1 MDYLKSKLIIIYGKA
16 GSYKSTVSKLFLNEN
31 NSCYMDIENNKYNLE
46 DITNN
51 LNNNDIVV
59 VDYMELFGIDIYD
72 LIKLK
77 DIVSNT
83 NKTLVMVSCCAN
95 SKNLFNEHYYKLK
108 EIADLMILT
117 DKKI

>member
-1 MDYLKSKLIIIYGKA
+1 MENFKNKLITIYGKT
-16 GSYKSTVSKLFLNEN
+16 GTYKSTISKLFLNG
-31 NSCYMDIENNKYNLE
+31 NSCYMDMENCKYTLE

-59 VDYMELFGIDIYD
+59 VDYMELIGINIDD

-83 NKTLVMVSCCAN
+83 NKTLVMVSCCASN
-95 SKNLFNEHYYKLK
+95 KDLFNERYYKLK
-108 EIADLMILT
+108 EVSDLMILT
-117 DKKI
+117 DK